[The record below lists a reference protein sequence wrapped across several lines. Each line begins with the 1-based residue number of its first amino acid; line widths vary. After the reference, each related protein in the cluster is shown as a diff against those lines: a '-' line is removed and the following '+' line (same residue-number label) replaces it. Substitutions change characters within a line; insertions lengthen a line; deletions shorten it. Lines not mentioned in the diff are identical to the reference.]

1 MIEGWNVGKVC
12 TPIIQLPIFQH
23 FSILFSIMNETRF
36 PVGVVPP
43 GQSSRAASASEPN
56 ARLIGVPNEV
66 RAELQTRKAALRLRG
81 EVVRHNDDG
90 SVRVRTPRGDVDVQL
105 REGQPRPERGA
116 RVELEIQPPKT
127 PDRPPENVTVR
138 TLPHAPVRGES
149 EAPAPPAASPP
160 PARASATPV
169 AVHVRGESQAPAPPR
184 PPLPA
189 DVRHGQNAG
198 EKVVQSLPPEG
209 SVVRLQPLPAR
220 ALQSLPALPDLIQ
233 QAVQV
238 VIQPAVFQTHILA
251 RQAETEISQAV
262 LNIQRP
268 ATLPAPEVFETL
280 APLTQPVPEVSA
292 RPLPLTQPTQNTP
305 LPAAITA
312 PQSFPI
318 PQAQVFSQNIA
329 LVVPETDS
337 APALTPAPVQTR
349 VLSIPFSPAP
359 RIALPL
365 PIADFVSSPL
375 PVSTI
380 TAPTRV
386 QPLQP
391 LAPVLVKPQA
401 LDVVI
406 AKILPPDVQIL
417 SGSLGVET
425 PAPGTL
431 QVTKPEI
438 KPEMLITHNQ
448 NAGNLVGVVTAVTPD
463 TLPVIS
469 VFFPQL
475 GNEQLFTLQ
484 FPSESVTI
492 GTQIQVT
499 PHVSPSSAQ
508 MLVTPPALPQEIPL
522 SAFLTPQPWPA
533 LDEALQLL
541 ARAVPQTAQAM
552 VNVTPSPG
560 APAQLGPAIMFFVA
574 ALRGGDLGSWLG
586 EKATSILKSEKGGHS
601 LSRLLS
607 DGAVMA
613 RVAREPMGQDWR
625 ALNIPL
631 YYEGDMHK
639 IGLYYKHEHDEQE
652 DGLSPLKGT
661 RFVFDLSLDAM
672 GKVQLDGLFRPVSDM
687 GKRLDLVVRTEDNF
701 SEATRAE
708 MRRVYARALR
718 DSGVTGELLFQTQP
732 ESWVTVS
739 TNQDNVLGVSA

>member
-1 MIEGWNVGKVC
+1 
-12 TPIIQLPIFQH
+12 
-23 FSILFSIMNETRF
+23 MNETRF
-36 PVGVVPP
+36 PVGPSAP
-43 GQSSRAASASEPN
+43 GQSPRAAPGNEPN

-66 RAELQTRKAALRLRG
+66 RAELHTRRTSIRIQG

-90 SVRVRTPRGDVDVQL
+90 SIRVRTERGDVDVRL
-105 REGQPRPERGA
+105 REGQPKPERGA
-116 RVELEIQPPKT
+116 PVEIEIPPAKA
-127 PDRPPENVTVR
+127 DGRPPENATVR
-138 TLPHAPVRGES
+138 ELPREPAHKDTATPRADSTPSARTSTTPVDVQVREKG
-149 EAPAPPAASPP
+149 EAPTL
-160 PARASATPV
+160 RI
-169 AVHVRGESQAPAPPR
+169 
-184 PPLPA
+184 PLPA
-189 DVRHGQNAG
+189 DVRHGQNAAG
-198 EKVVQSLPPEG
+198 KTAQVLPPIG
-209 SVVRLQPLPAR
+209 TAVRLQPLPAR
-220 ALQSLPALPDLIQ
+220 AAQSLPALPDLIE
-233 QAVQV
+233 QAVQT
-238 VIQPAVFQTHILA
+238 VIQPAVFQTQIIA
-251 RQAETEISQAV
+251 QQAQIEIAQEV
-262 LNIQRP
+262 LSIQRP
-268 ATLPAPEVFETL
+268 AGPP
-280 APLTQPVPEVSA
+280 
-292 RPLPLTQPTQNTP
+292 PLPILETVIPNASAPAIETQKTP
-305 LPAAITA
+305 LPALITTA
-312 PQSFPI
+312 SSFPAI
-318 PQAQVFSQNIA
+318 LTQEALPQNVA

-337 APALTPAPVQTR
+337 APTPTPAPVQTR
-349 VLSIPFSPAP
+349 VLSTPFSPAP
-359 RIALPL
+359 TITLPL

-391 LAPVLVKPQA
+391 LVPVPVKPQA

-406 AKILPPDVQIL
+406 VKILPPDVQIL
-417 SGSLGVET
+417 SDSLGVEA

-484 FPSESVTI
+484 FPSESVMI

-508 MLVTPPALPQEIPL
+508 PLAAPALPQEIPL
-522 SAFLTPQPWPA
+522 PAFLTPQPWPA
-533 LDEALQLL
+533 LDEALQVL
-541 ARAVPQTAQAM
+541 ARAAPQTAQAM
-552 VNVTPSPG
+552 VNVTPSPS

-586 EKATSILKSEKGGHS
+586 DKATNVLKSQKGGQS
-601 LSRLLS
+601 LSRLMG
-607 DGAVMA
+607 DGAAMT
-613 RVAREPMGQDWR
+613 RIAREPMGQDWR

-639 IGLYYKHEHDEQE
+639 IGLHYKHERDEQE
-652 DGLSPLKGT
+652 DGKSSLKGM
-661 RFVFDLSLDAM
+661 RFVFDLALDAM

-687 GKRLDLVVRTEDNF
+687 GKRLDLVVRTQEHF

-718 DSGVTGELLFQTQP
+718 DSGVSGELSFQGAT
-732 ESWVTVS
+732 ESWVTIMVDQS
-739 TNQDNVLGVSA
+739 NALGVNA